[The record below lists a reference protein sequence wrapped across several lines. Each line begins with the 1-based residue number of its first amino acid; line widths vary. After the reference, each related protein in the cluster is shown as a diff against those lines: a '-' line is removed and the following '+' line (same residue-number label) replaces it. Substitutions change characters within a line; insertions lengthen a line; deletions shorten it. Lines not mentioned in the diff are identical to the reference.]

1 MGKDDE
7 LNQPIWMIHLIL
19 FGYMAESD
27 FSRNDFS
34 RFFYVSCI
42 ASDVF
47 MLTFYCICPS
57 LNKSY

>member
-1 MGKDDE
+1 MGTDG

-34 RFFYVSCI
+34 RFF
-42 ASDVF
+42 F
-47 MLTFYCICPS
+47 MYHVLLLMFLC
-57 LNKSY
+57 

>member
-1 MGKDDE
+1 MGTDG

-34 RFFYVSCI
+34 RFVSHELVLNLPQNNSTTI
-42 ASDVF
+42 K
-47 MLTFYCICPS
+47 S
-57 LNKSY
+57 LKLF